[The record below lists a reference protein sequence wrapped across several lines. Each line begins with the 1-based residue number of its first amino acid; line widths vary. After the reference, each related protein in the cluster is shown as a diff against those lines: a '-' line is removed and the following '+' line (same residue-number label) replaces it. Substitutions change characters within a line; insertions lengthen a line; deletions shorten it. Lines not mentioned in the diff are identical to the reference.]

1 MFKHS
6 PNGLWYGLWPQ
17 WNTPSWFIAPMEKA
31 WFYERLFFEVVI
43 VMMKDKKYNMKYTVS
58 IKISFMHYMK
68 WTRVMSPAIFE
79 EFEIV

>member
-1 MFKHS
+1 MVWFMTPMEKA
-6 PNGLWYGLWPQ
+6 LWPQ

-68 WTRVMSPAIFE
+68 WTRVMLPAIFE